1 MIMSIKKENIIF
13 GDIKITEV
21 KDAVGVSVPLKKRNR
36 VGAYPRKFLHFLPIP
51 KLVYPIYLIMSINM
65 LKIKWIDN
73 AIPTDKSDIR
83 YSKDT
88 NFTKALTGDEK
99 KKYNNAI
106 MTGNDNGLR
115 ISDNSMLVECENKS
129 EYQYK
134 YVVYD
139 EFEDGQRITDV
150 YAIGKIDT
158 NIEDDVPSQYHN
170 IAKYIN
176 DLKELGYDNRK
187 VYESLLRARIKG
199 TSYLLAEYNNRTNR
213 YNVIGRGSVENGT
226 NTFDKSIGRRSSQ
239 EDTGSVSSD
248 TGRYSR
254 KYMMFC
260 K

>member
-1 MIMSIKKENIIF
+1 M
-13 GDIKITEV
+13 
-21 KDAVGVSVPLKKRNR
+21 
-36 VGAYPRKFLHFLPIP
+36 
-51 KLVYPIYLIMSINM
+51 
-65 LKIKWIDN
+65 
-73 AIPTDKSDIR
+73 
-83 YSKDT
+83 
-88 NFTKALTGDEK
+88 
-99 KKYNNAI
+99 
-106 MTGNDNGLR
+106 
-115 ISDNSMLVECENKS
+115 
-129 EYQYK
+129 
-134 YVVYD
+134 YD

-226 NTFDKSIGRRSSQ
+226 NTFDKSVGRESPR
-239 EDTGSVSSD
+239 ENTGSVSSD

-254 KYMMFC
+254 NTRLNHDENFDDVNDAFEQAIKVLQNI
-260 K
+260 KGIDVSSEVVEEVGNGRLLALIKKVNL